1 MEEIERK
8 RGRKP
13 KSVDTTEHMEPSV
26 PHKKREWVSPFS
38 EFLAEHF
45 GRPACVCGKK
55 ETEWKL
61 KREFAHEVTKYVMLN
76 RHKCVCDNCAR

>member
-1 MEEIERK
+1 MEEEK
-8 RGRKP
+8 KKGGRKA
-13 KSVDTTEHMEPSV
+13 KVESVQTPVECSYE
-26 PHKKREWVSPFS
+26 KRAWASPFAD
-38 EFLAEHF
+38 FLAEHF

-76 RHKCVCDNCAR
+76 RHTCVCDDCAR

>member
-1 MEEIERK
+1 MEEEK
-8 RGRKP
+8 KPRGRKP
-13 KSVDTTEHMEPSV
+13 KTEIMEEPLEGSKQ
-26 PHKKREWVSPFS
+26 KKEWASPFA

-76 RHKCVCDNCAR
+76 RHKCVCDDCAR